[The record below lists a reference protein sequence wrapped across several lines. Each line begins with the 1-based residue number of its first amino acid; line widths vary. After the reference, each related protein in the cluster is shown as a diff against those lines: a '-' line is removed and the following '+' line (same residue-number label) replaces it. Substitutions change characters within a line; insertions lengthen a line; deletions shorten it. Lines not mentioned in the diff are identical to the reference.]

1 MTPEEQLEIIKR
13 NTVEIITEEELMRK
27 LERSYREKKPLCC
40 KLGFDPSAPDLHL
53 GHAVVL
59 HKIKDFQDLGH
70 EVTIILGDFT
80 GRIGDPT
87 GRSEMRRQLT
97 EEEVMANS
105 RTYQEQLFKILHPEK
120 TRVVFNSAWFNEM
133 TFDRV
138 IELAS
143 KYTVARMLEREDF
156 SRRYREGH
164 AIGIHE
170 FFYPLMQGF
179 DSIVIEADVEF
190 GATEQKFNILMGRHL
205 QKEYGQEQQVALLC
219 PILIGTCG
227 RQKMSKSV
235 GNYVGI
241 SESPDDIYGKIM
253 SLPDEYM
260 LDYFHLATQLEPR
273 EVEAIS
279 EGLAKGALHP
289 RDAKMRLAW
298 EIVNLYC
305 GWEAANAAQN
315 YFVRVFQQQTAPET
329 MQRVFLSPDLKGE
342 TLKAWKVIALSG
354 LAESNSEA
362 KRLIKQGGVKINGER
377 TQDLEAEVVLHPGL
391 RLQVGKRKFAEI
403 AFDRL

>member
-1 MTPEEQLEIIKR
+1 MLTPEEQFEIIQR
-13 NTVEIITEEELMRK
+13 NTVEIITEEEMKRK
-27 LERSYREKKPLCC
+27 LEKSYREGKPLCC

-105 RTYQEQLFKILHPEK
+105 RTYQDQLFKILDPEK
-120 TRVVFNSAWFNEM
+120 TRVVFNSKWFNEM
-133 TFDRV
+133 TFDQV
-138 IELAS
+138 IQLAAQ
-143 KYTVARMLEREDF
+143 YTVARMLEREDF
-156 SRRYREGH
+156 ARRYREGQT
-164 AIGIHE
+164 IGIHE
-170 FFYPLMQGF
+170 FFYPLMQGY

-205 QKEYGQEQQVALLC
+205 QKEYGQELQIALLC
-219 PILIGTCG
+219 PILVGTCG
-227 RQKMSKSV
+227 RQKMSKSL

-241 SESPDDIYGKIM
+241 NEPPNDIYGKIM
-253 SLPDEYM
+253 SMPDEYM
-260 LDYFHLATQLEPR
+260 LDYFRLATKLEPA
-273 EVEAIS
+273 EVEEIS
-279 EGLAKGALHP
+279 GELDKGGMHP
-289 RDAKMRLAW
+289 RDAKMRLAR
-298 EIVNLYC
+298 EIVSLYH
-305 GWEAANAAQN
+305 GWEAAKTAED
-315 YFVRVFQQQTAPET
+315 YFKRVFQQQLAPDT
-329 MQRVFLSPDLKGE
+329 MQKVSFSPELKGE
-342 TLKAWKVIALSG
+342 ELKAWKLLALSG

-377 TQDLEAEVVLHPGL
+377 MQDIDADVRVSPGL
-391 RLQVGKRKFAEI
+391 RLQVGKRKFAEVT
-403 AFDRL
+403 FE